1 MPFVLFLLGAAAVG
15 LVAATASGK
24 GKGKSDGGG
33 GRTYTLDKNLPAALR
48 QRVLAALATEK
59 DPGRLLAFAAD
70 CANQGYPLAAA
81 ALTQRAVELGGV
93 QPSPLP
99 QPGPTPTANPVDPNQ
114 LPDPPRTQVLAAL
127 TAGTDPNV
135 LEALAQQMD
144 SQGFTYAAQ
153 ALRLKE
159 QALRAL
165 PQPAPQPAPQPFPVP
180 VPTPI
185 QPAPQPWPG
194 PMPPPGVLPQPS
206 PPPQPQ
212 PGPAPPSPFS
222 LDPTMPPQMQAA
234 VLGALTTETD
244 PVKLQAFAQAIQ
256 GTYPIAAG
264 LLMAKANA
272 LRLQP
277 GPAPSPTPTPV
288 LPPAPSPSPMPTA
301 PATAVVTTHDPAP
314 AGDLIVFNGIN
325 GSKIG
330 GVDKN
335 GTVTVLQWNADGAN
349 QWARIAWSGGRN
361 AATTGYVHQAY
372 LQPQPAVAVSAAA
385 PRTAALAKRG
395 TNGRATHA

>member
-1 MPFVLFLLGAAAVG
+1 
-15 LVAATASGK
+15 
-24 GKGKSDGGG
+24 
-33 GRTYTLDKNLPAALR
+33 
-48 QRVLAALATEK
+48 VLAALATEK
-59 DPGRLLAFAAD
+59 DPTKLLAFAAD

-81 ALTQRAVELGGV
+81 ALTQRAVELGGGV
-93 QPSPLP
+93 TPQPLPGPQPSPMP
-99 QPGPTPTANPVDPNQ
+99 PPGVNPNPVDPRQ

-127 TAGTDPNV
+127 STGTDPNA

-144 SQGFTYAAQ
+144 SQGYTYAAQ

-159 QALRAL
+159 QALRSL
-165 PQPAPQPAPQPFPVP
+165 QPQPSPA
-180 VPTPI
+180 
-185 QPAPQPWPG
+185 

-206 PPPQPQ
+206 PTPQTLPGPQ
-212 PGPAPPSPFS
+212 PGPLPAPSPSPFT
-222 LDPTMPPQMQAA
+222 LDPGMPPQMQAA

-277 GPAPSPTPTPV
+277 GPAPAPTPTPV
-288 LPPAPSPSPMPTA
+288 VPPAPGPSPMPTA
-301 PATAVVTTHDPAP
+301 QATAVVTTHDPAP
-314 AGDLIVFNGIN
+314 LGDLMVFNGIN

-395 TNGRATHA
+395 SNGRATHA